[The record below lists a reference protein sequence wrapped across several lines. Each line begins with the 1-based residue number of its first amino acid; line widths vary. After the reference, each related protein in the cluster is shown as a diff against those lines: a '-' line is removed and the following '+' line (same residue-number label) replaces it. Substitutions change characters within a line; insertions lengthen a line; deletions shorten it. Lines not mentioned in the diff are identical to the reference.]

1 MLMGF
6 LDYAWSNSLQKD
18 DLNTAILVDPTLR
31 YPTLS
36 RNNSGFTITLPIPSI
51 YTDAD
56 EESISFLGFKFQSD
70 SGKEKVGRLFR
81 ASVVHLTAH
90 TLMPTSEDRK
100 EVTASKQELI
110 EAFSESL
117 VNDAWVKAFVSTSC
131 PDKLPDLAF
140 ANALSFAKMKPVE
153 RIFNPATRIMTA
165 LLTKQNIDVVKGVLL
180 SEEETVVNQL
190 TQKLRHLDKRMKASL
205 VEDRAEFDEFR
216 TETMITIMQ
225 TLESHGPILEAPSLH
240 YTEQIGPC
248 TVFSEFSDS
257 LALDTDFEMSFKRSF
272 EILGGKIPSEGTIE
286 SFWTKEKNL
295 EALQIFNSWQHQKQ
309 REQKILTRF
318 EKYIE
323 GTRLRS
329 VEFPEENYAKYL
341 KTRTFLKGGSRRLLD
356 SLRIAKDALDED
368 PRKEMGQLD
377 LTEVIQKLSSS
388 SPRTDV
394 FMQNEYL
401 SSSFAWAILF
411 DSSASMRI
419 RDAKS
424 RALAICVAEATK
436 ELLMDPGSWTL
447 FAFSDRL
454 QILKDSSEAYSR
466 KVRARIGGLK
476 FNGLTYMPDAMRA
489 AGKILT
495 QRFDEQR
502 FLVVLSDGWP
512 YGYKNIEKALS
523 DTIDSLR
530 KKDII
535 VIGVG
540 LQSEKMK
547 EFFKTNCAVYNQR
560 DLVKKFAKIYMKASG
575 AALEK

>member
-1 MLMGF
+1 MGF
-6 LDYAWSNSLQKD
+6 LDYAWSNSLQTD
-18 DLNTAILVDPTLR
+18 TLNTAILIDPTLQ

-36 RNNSGFTITLPIPSI
+36 RNRSSFTITLPIPS
-51 YTDAD
+51 TSTR
-56 EESISFLGFKFQSD
+56 EEEAISFLGFEFPPD

-81 ASVVHLTAH
+81 AAVIHLTAH
-90 TLMPTSEDRK
+90 TLVPTDEDQ
-100 EVTASKQELI
+100 EVVATSKQSLVET
-110 EAFSESL
+110 FSESL
-117 VNDAWVKAFVSTSC
+117 VNDAWVKVFISTSC
-131 PDKLPDLAF
+131 PEKLPDLAF
-140 ANALSFAKMKPVE
+140 ANALAYVKMKPAE
-153 RIFNPATRIMTA
+153 RIFNPATRMMTA
-165 LLTKQNIDVVKGVLL
+165 VLTKQNLDLVRGALPA
-180 SEEETVVNQL
+180 EEEAVVNRL
-190 TQKLRHLDKRMKASL
+190 TQRLRQLEQRIRASL
-205 VEDRAEFDEFR
+205 TEKREEFSELR
-216 TETMITIMQ
+216 TQTMMTMIQ
-225 TLESHGPILEAPSLH
+225 ALESHGPVLEAPSLRH
-240 YTEQIGPC
+240 TEQIGPC
-248 TVFSEFSDS
+248 TIFSEFTGS
-257 LALDTDFEMSFKRSF
+257 LELDTDFEMSFIRSI
-272 EILGGKIPSEGTIE
+272 EVLGGHVPSQGCIE
-286 SFWTKEKNL
+286 SLWRKEANL
-295 EALQIFNSWQHQKQ
+295 EALQIFNSYQHQKQ
-309 REQKILTRF
+309 REQKILTRLD
-318 EKYIE
+318 KYIE

-329 VEFPEENYAKYL
+329 VGFPEENYAKYL
-341 KTRTFLKGGSRRLLD
+341 KTRTLLKGGSRRLLD

-368 PRKEMGQLD
+368 PRQEMGQLD

-419 RDAKS
+419 QEAKS

-436 ELLMDPGSWTL
+436 ELLMDPGSWTFL
-447 FAFSDRL
+447 AFSDSL
-454 QILKDSSEAYSR
+454 QVLKDSSEAYSR

-512 YGYKNIEKALS
+512 YGYTKIEKALS
-523 DTIDSLR
+523 DTIDWLR

-547 EFFKTNCAVYNQR
+547 EFFKTHCAVYNQR
-560 DLVKKFAKIYMKASG
+560 DLVKKFAKLYMQASA

>member
-1 MLMGF
+1 MGF
-6 LDYAWSNSLQKD
+6 LDYAWSSSLQKD

-51 YTDAD
+51 YADAD

-117 VNDAWVKAFVSTSC
+117 VNDAWVKTFVSTSC

-165 LLTKQNIDVVKGVLL
+165 LLTKQNIDVVKGILL
-180 SEEETVVNQL
+180 SEEETVVSQL
-190 TQKLRHLDKRMKASL
+190 TQKLRHLEKRMKASL

-257 LALDTDFEMSFKRSF
+257 LAFDTDFEMSFKRSF

-295 EALQIFNSWQHQKQ
+295 EAQQIFNSWQNQKQ

-419 RDAKS
+419 RDTKS

-447 FAFSDRL
+447 LAFSDSL

-547 EFFKTNCAVYNQR
+547 EFFKINCAVYNQR
-560 DLVKKFAKIYMKASG
+560 DLVKNFAKIYMKASG

>member
-1 MLMGF
+1 MGF
-6 LDYAWSNSLQKD
+6 LDYAWSNSLQTD
-18 DLNTAILVDPTLR
+18 TLNTAILIDPTLR

-36 RNNSGFTITLPIPSI
+36 RNKNGFIITLPIPSI
-51 YTDAD
+51 NMRED
-56 EESISFLGFKFQSD
+56 EEAISFLGFEFAPN

-81 ASVVHLTAH
+81 AAVTHLTAH
-90 TLMPTSEDRK
+90 TLMPTNEDRK
-100 EVTASKQELI
+100 VVTPPKQGLVET
-110 EAFSESL
+110 FSESL
-117 VNDAWVKAFVSTSC
+117 VNDAWVKALISTSC

-140 ANALSFAKMKPVE
+140 ANALTFVKMKPAE

-165 LLTKQNIDVVKGVLL
+165 TLTKQNLDLVKGTLPI
-180 SEEETVVNQL
+180 EEETIVNHL
-190 TQKLRHLDKRMKASL
+190 TQRLRHLEQRIKASL
-205 VEDRAEFDEFR
+205 AEKHDGFNELR
-216 TETMITIMQ
+216 TETMITMIQ
-225 TLESHGPILEAPSLH
+225 TLESHGPVLEVPSLR

-248 TVFSEFSDS
+248 TVFSEFIDS
-257 LALDTDFEMSFKRSF
+257 LEADTDFEMSFKRSF
-272 EILGGKIPSEGTIE
+272 EALGGNIPSQGTIE
-286 SFWTKEKNL
+286 SFWRKETNL

-309 REQKILTRF
+309 REEKILTRL

-329 VEFPEENYAKYL
+329 VGFPEENYTKYL
-341 KTRTFLKGGSRRLLD
+341 KTRTLLKGGSRRLLD

-419 RDAKS
+419 REAKS

-436 ELLMDPGSWTL
+436 ELLMDPGSWTFL
-447 FAFSDRL
+447 AFSDSL

-502 FLVVLSDGWP
+502 FLVVLSDGSP
-512 YGYKNIEKALS
+512 YGYTNIEKALS
-523 DTIDSLR
+523 ETIDWLR
-530 KKDII
+530 KKHII

-547 EFFKTNCAVYNQR
+547 EFFKINCAVYNQR
-560 DLVKKFAKIYMKASG
+560 DLVKKFAKLYMQAS
-575 AALEK
+575 ATALEG

>member
-1 MLMGF
+1 MGF

-18 DLNTAILVDPTLR
+18 DLNNEILLDSALR
-31 YPTLS
+31 YPTLG
-36 RNNSGFTITLPIPSI
+36 RNQSGFTITLPIPSI
-51 YTDAD
+51 YEDAD
-56 EESISFLGFKFQSD
+56 EESISFLGFKFSSD

-81 ASVVHLTAH
+81 ASAVHLTAH
-90 TLMPTSEDRK
+90 TIMPSNEEHK
-100 EVTASKQELI
+100 EVAASKRGLI
-110 EAFSESL
+110 DSFSESL
-117 VNDAWVKAFVSTSC
+117 VNDVWVKAFVSTSC

-140 ANALSFAKMKPVE
+140 ANALSFAKMKPAE

-165 LLTKQNIDVVKGVLL
+165 LLTKQNLDAVKGILPP
-180 SEEETVVNQL
+180 EEETAVNQL
-190 TQKLRHLDKRMKASL
+190 TVKLRHLEKRMKASL
-205 VEDRAEFDEFR
+205 TEENAEFDDLR

-248 TVFSEFSDS
+248 TVFSEFSNS
-257 LALDTDFEMSFKRSF
+257 LALDTDFEMAFKRSF
-272 EILGGKIPSEGTIE
+272 EILGGKMPSDSTIE
-286 SFWTKEKNL
+286 SFWTKETNL
-295 EALQIFNSWQHQKQ
+295 EALQIFNSWQHRKQ
-309 REQKILTRF
+309 RERKILIRF

-329 VEFPEENYAKYL
+329 VEFPEENYTKYL
-341 KTRTFLKGGSRRLLD
+341 KIRTLLKGGSRRLLD

-419 RDAKS
+419 REAKS

-447 FAFSDRL
+447 LAFSDSL

-466 KVRARIGGLK
+466 KVRARIGGLR

-512 YGYKNIEKALS
+512 YGYTNIEK
-523 DTIDSLR
+523 
-530 KKDII
+530 
-535 VIGVG
+535 
-540 LQSEKMK
+540 
-547 EFFKTNCAVYNQR
+547 
-560 DLVKKFAKIYMKASG
+560 
-575 AALEK
+575 